1 MYLNNTL
8 QVRIKDKM
16 TSTFEPKIG
25 VRQGDNLSPNL
36 FNIFI
41 NDLPNMFDEADD
53 QVELDN
59 LKISTLLYADDLML
73 ISKSKPGLQ
82 RCLDKLSTYCKINC
96 LTVNLKKTK
105 VVVFCKGGKISC
117 EKFYFNSIEIENTNS
132 YKYLGVVF
140 SASGTYKHCEE
151 DLYKRALRAQFKL
164 TKCFSSSA
172 PRLDTLLHLFE
183 HTVEPIA
190 TYGCEIWGTVNFL
203 SSKVKKANFQLENLL
218 ENFACDKL
226 HIKFLKYISGM
237 NKASCNIALL
247 SEFGRY
253 PLSIKVLVNTCKYLQ
268 RLLTTDSGLL
278 QCAYKESS
286 LIASRGK
293 MSWVSCVEFLLK
305 QLKVA
310 NTMVYQKKFST
321 IIKSKLINR
330 FKENITNTLM
340 KCTENKEGKLRTYAI
355 FKTIFQKE
363 KYLSVIQDVSIRKC
377 FMSFRISSHK
387 LEIERGRHKRHSVEK
402 RVCIYCSSNTVED
415 EKHFIFECSLY
426 DSLRQNFFTEIK
438 KLCKHFSNLS
448 QEARLIWLMP
458 NECDEIIFL
467 FSRYIYDCFS
477 LRSISKH

>member
-1 MYLNNTL
+1 
-8 QVRIKDKM
+8 
-16 TSTFEPKIG
+16 
-25 VRQGDNLSPNL
+25 
-36 FNIFI
+36 
-41 NDLPNMFDEADD
+41 
-53 QVELDN
+53 
-59 LKISTLLYADDLML
+59 
-73 ISKSKPGLQ
+73 
-82 RCLDKLSTYCKINC
+82 
-96 LTVNLKKTK
+96 
-105 VVVFCKGGKISC
+105 
-117 EKFYFNSIEIENTNS
+117 
-132 YKYLGVVF
+132 
-140 SASGTYKHCEE
+140 
-151 DLYKRALRAQFKL
+151 
-164 TKCFSSSA
+164 
-172 PRLDTLLHLFE
+172 
-183 HTVEPIA
+183 
-190 TYGCEIWGTVNFL
+190 
-203 SSKVKKANFQLENLL
+203 
-218 ENFACDKL
+218 
-226 HIKFLKYISGM
+226 M

-448 QEARLIWLMP
+448 QEARLIWLMT